1 MWHIPTHVDL
11 VDCCGPSWAVD
22 AYQHGTATPDG
33 HGGNKRQKR
42 NTSNSK
48 WRIVLCAAGAEEP
61 RTAQRIWGCVI
72 YHHASRLARRLAG
85 RERIWPSGFVVPVR
99 HSRDD
104 EAWHRAET
112 IRVTMYC
119 PVSMTRLL
127 QLEYQFGADCPADL
141 FTVPRPPGICWR
153 CDRRVEKGVYCDDC
167 KAFRR
172 RTYNSWWRSH
182 ARAQGK
188 K

>member
-1 MWHIPTHVDL
+1 M
-11 VDCCGPSWAVD
+11 
-22 AYQHGTATPDG
+22 GTKT
-33 HGGNKRQKR
+33 
-42 NTSNSK
+42 K
-48 WRIVLCAAGAEEP
+48 WRIVLCAVGEAP
-61 RTAQRIWGCVI
+61 RKAQRIWLCLS
-72 YHHASRLARRLAG
+72 YHHTSQMARRLLG
-85 RERIWPSGFVVPVR
+85 RKRVWPSQFVVPVS

-112 IRVTMYC
+112 MRVTLYC

-127 QLEYQFGADCPADL
+127 QLEYQLGADCPADL

-153 CDRRVEKGVYCDDC
+153 CDRRVEKGVYCADC
-167 KAFRR
+167 KALRR
-172 RTYNSWWRSH
+172 RTYNSWWKGN